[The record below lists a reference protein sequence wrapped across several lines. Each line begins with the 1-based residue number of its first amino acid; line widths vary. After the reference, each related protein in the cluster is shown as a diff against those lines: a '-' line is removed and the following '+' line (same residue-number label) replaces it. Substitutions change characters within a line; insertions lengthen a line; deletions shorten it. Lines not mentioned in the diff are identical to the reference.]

1 MESLAPASD
10 VRARAP
16 SVPPESRS
24 PAPGVP
30 PVGALPTSAT
40 PPGSCPDRARTPFGS
55 ARIAPPWLSCSPIR
69 PSFRA
74 QTPETRYTALGLQV
88 GPNQTRK
95 RGQFR
100 VANSNGG
107 LRALPWGWTNLPQPD
122 TGVSVK
128 GHTECAV
135 LLSAAA
141 LLDLV
146 RFLDRHE
153 ES

>member
-100 VANSNGG
+100 VANSTIAADG
-107 LRALPWGWTNLPQPD
+107 LPAHASGYQ
-122 TGVSVK
+122 GI
-128 GHTECAV
+128 
-135 LLSAAA
+135 
-141 LLDLV
+141 
-146 RFLDRHE
+146 
-153 ES
+153 